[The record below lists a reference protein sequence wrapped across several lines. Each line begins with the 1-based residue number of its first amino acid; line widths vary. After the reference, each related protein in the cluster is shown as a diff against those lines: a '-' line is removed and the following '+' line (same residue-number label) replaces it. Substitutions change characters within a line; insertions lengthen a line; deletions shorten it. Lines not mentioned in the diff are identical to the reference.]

1 MFSILLTPVGFIKF
15 DNRVLNVYKSL
26 DEPLFRASE
35 IATMI
40 DYSDGNS
47 WKMLQMCE
55 EDEKLNL
62 PMVVAGQTRQVAFV
76 TETGLY
82 NILAQSR
89 KPIARK
95 WRRVIHNELIRMRK
109 EKEMNITE
117 QFEEWDRLADTIYWD
132 EEAGMLMQSI
142 TVPGGDV
149 EQVPY
154 IPGGKR

>member
-1 MFSILLTPVGFIKF
+1 MKIDAGMIVGTIKF
-15 DNRVLNVYKSL
+15 DNRLLPVHWSL
-26 DEPLFRASE
+26 DDPIFRATDV
-35 IATMI
+35 ANMI

-62 PMVVAGQTRQVAFV
+62 PMVVAGQTRMVAFV

-109 EKEMNITE
+109 EKGMDVVQ
-117 QFEEWDRLADTIYWD
+117 QFDEWDHLLDDIYWD
-132 EEAGMLMQSI
+132 EERHMLMRSV
-142 TVPGGDV
+142 TMPGGDV

-154 IPGGKR
+154 KEGE